1 MFKFIAM
8 LILFSISTYVG
19 FYIGES
25 YRQRSLNL
33 NEFLKAIRL
42 LNTEVVFASTPLP
55 EALFNISEKIDK
67 PLSDMLCNISEKL
80 RSGEAL
86 SVYDGYCSSYEIY
99 KEQIHF
105 NKSDL
110 NIIEDFFKSLGE
122 SGVFGQEKVFTM
134 TMDSLRMN
142 YLEAE
147 KEAKANTKMY
157 RTLGLCTGA
166 ILVILFI

>member
-8 LILFSISTYVG
+8 LILFAISTYIG
-19 FYIGES
+19 FYIGET
-25 YRQRSLNL
+25 YKQRSLNL
-33 NEFLKAIRL
+33 NEFQKAIRL
-42 LNTEVVFASTPLP
+42 LNTEVVFANTPLP
-55 EALFNISEKIDK
+55 EALFNISEKIEK
-67 PLSDMLCNISEKL
+67 PLSDMFYNISEKL
-80 RSGEAL
+80 RCGEAV
-86 SVYDGYCSSYEIY
+86 SVYDGYCSTYKIY
-99 KEQIHF
+99 KDHVHL

-110 NIIEDFFKSLGE
+110 NIIGDFFKSLGE
-122 SGVFGQEKVFTM
+122 SGIFGQEKVFNI